1 MMWKETGKW
10 EIVVVKDK
18 QTGDVRIQV
27 NNVEI
32 SLDVEDTQTGDTKEY
47 RYITERQISC
57 WGKAEKW
64 CERTH

>member
-47 RYITERQISC
+47 R
-57 WGKAEKW
+57 
-64 CERTH
+64 